1 MMTDIELSD
10 RVRHALQLQP
20 TAEQEHAIRVFG
32 AFMTHAD
39 NHTVMIMRGAAGTGK
54 TMIAV
59 EKATRHA
66 IDGDKVLFL
75 CYNAFL
81 RDMYS
86 PPTWSTFSDGVYN
99 TKYNVYVYN
108 HI

>member
-1 MMTDIELSD
+1 MRKLNKLMMTDIELSD

-54 TMIAV
+54 TSVAGAFVRSMVAMGQKV
-59 EKATRHA
+59 MLLAPTGRAAKVFALNSGHGYTGSSRLP
-66 IDGDKVLFL
+66 DK
-75 CYNAFL
+75 
-81 RDMYS
+81 
-86 PPTWSTFSDGVYN
+86 
-99 TKYNVYVYN
+99 
-108 HI
+108 